1 MIIAAGQFAVTPQP
15 ETNARI
21 CVNLMAQ
28 AAASGAA
35 LLVLPEALLARHD
48 DCPDL
53 SVKSAQPLDGAF
65 LTLLRQESRNNALT
79 TILTLHV
86 PSGAGRAVNTLVALR
101 GGEIVASY
109 AKLHL
114 YDAFSIQESRRVD
127 AGSLI
132 PPLID
137 VGGMRVGLMT
147 CYDLRFPEL
156 AIAHALQ
163 GAEILVLPAAWVRGP
178 LKEHHWAT
186 LLAARAL
193 DTTCY
198 IVAAGE
204 CGARNIG
211 QSRIVSPS
219 GVTLAGADDAP
230 QLIVA
235 EADPVTLQQF
245 REKLPV
251 LRNRKFAPPQLL

>member
-1 MIIAAGQFAVTPQP
+1 MIIAAGQFAVTPCW
-15 ETNARI
+15 ETNARL
-21 CVNLMAQ
+21 CVNLMAE
-28 AAASGAA
+28 AAKRGAA
-35 LLVLPEALLARHD
+35 LLVLPEALVARQD
-48 DCPDL
+48 DDPDL

-65 LTLLRQESRNNALT
+65 LTLLREESRNNTLT

-86 PSGAGRAVNTLVALR
+86 PSAPGRAINTLVALR
-101 GGEIVASY
+101 GGEIIARY

-127 AGSLI
+127 AGNVV
-132 PPLID
+132 PPLIE
-137 VGGMRVGLMT
+137 VAGMQVGLMT

-204 CGARNIG
+204 CGTKNIG
-211 QSRIVSPS
+211 QSRIISPS

-235 EADPVTLQQF
+235 DADKEALQQF
-245 REKLPV
+245 RAKLPV
-251 LRNRKFAPPQLL
+251 LVNRKFAPPQLL